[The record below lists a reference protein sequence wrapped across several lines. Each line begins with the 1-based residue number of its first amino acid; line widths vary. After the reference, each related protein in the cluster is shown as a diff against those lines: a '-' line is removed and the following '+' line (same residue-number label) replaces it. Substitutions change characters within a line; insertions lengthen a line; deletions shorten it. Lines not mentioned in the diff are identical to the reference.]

1 MSLILSI
8 EEAKEKG
15 MTTLVAQLERDLE
28 RRQLLKMPPLEEV
41 KEKDEKMVWEE
52 VVDDWDD

>member
-15 MTTLVAQLERDLE
+15 MTELVKQLERDAE
-28 RRQLLKMPPLEEV
+28 RRKILKLAPLEVV
-41 KEKDEKMVWEE
+41 KDKTVRTMWRDEEP
-52 VVDDWDD
+52 DDWS

>member
-15 MTTLVAQLERDLE
+15 MTELVKQLERDAE
-28 RRQLLKMPPLEEV
+28 RRKILKLAPLEAV
-41 KEKDEKMVWEE
+41 KDKTVRTMWKDEGP
-52 VVDDWDD
+52 DDWS

>member
-15 MTTLVAQLERDLE
+15 MWELVKQLERDLE
-28 RRQLLKMPPLEEV
+28 RRKLLKMAALEDV
-41 KEKDEKMVWEE
+41 KDTRRCNRSS
-52 VVDDWDD
+52 

>member
-15 MTTLVAQLERDLE
+15 MTELVKQLERDAE
-28 RRQLLKMPPLEEV
+28 RRKILKLAPLEAV
-41 KEKDEKMVWEE
+41 KDTQEHTMWKDKEP
-52 VVDDWDD
+52 DDWD